1 MLLPVAFK
9 RQDVIMSQTGQGRP
23 SVLRAAREQTRAEIT
38 RQILDAAQRHLA
50 TDGASGLSLRAIA
63 RELGASSSAVYR
75 YVASRDELLTM
86 LIIATYDAL
95 GVAAE
100 AEEAAMARG
109 DLAGRWSAVCDA
121 VRGWA
126 LANPNEYALICG
138 TPVPGYVAPA
148 ATIAPAA
155 RVSGVLLGILTD
167 AAEHLTLAVAEDNVP
182 PGHREALAP
191 LRSIAGPGVPDA
203 LLQRGLMALAA
214 LFGTVSFELFGQLHG
229 IVGEQ
234 PGDREAFFAESVR
247 RWAEQ
252 VGISP
257 GRSDPAMDAT
267 QLKPAGAAETA
278 VNSRAAEDSVGPIA
292 KEASP

>member
-1 MLLPVAFK
+1 
-9 RQDVIMSQTGQGRP
+9 MSQTGPSRP
-23 SVLRAAREQTRAEIT
+23 SVLRAARERTRAEIT
-38 RQILDAAQRHLA
+38 RQILDAARRHLA

-86 LIIATYDAL
+86 LIVAAYDAL

-100 AEEAAMARG
+100 AEEAAVARG

-126 LANPNEYALICG
+126 LANPNEYALIYG

-148 ATIAPAA
+148 ATITPAA
-155 RVSGVLLGILTD
+155 RVAGVLLGILTD
-167 AAEHLTLAVAEDNVP
+167 AAGHLTPAVAEDTVP
-182 PGHREALAP
+182 PGDREALAP
-191 LRSIAGPGVPDA
+191 LRSIAGPEVPDA

-252 VGISP
+252 LGISP
-257 GRSDPAMDAT
+257 GRSDPAPDAR
-267 QLKPAGAAETA
+267 QLKPARAAETA
-278 VNSRAAEDSVGPIA
+278 VNSGATEDSSPIA
-292 KEASP
+292 KEAST